1 MILRDRDRTVDLC
14 CDNVVGLVFGDLWPA
29 IIFILC
35 FVYFDHNGGSA
46 STRCPRWPRSST
58 RTTSLH
64 GFTKCGCINK
74 FFLTEGNKKILI
86 HKEKSRFPFSATA
99 HRDFEIFVK
108 SCVRLFFNP
117 ETLFTVKVENLHAV
131 SHFKHPTCRQ
141 LHYAREFGTT
151 ALESAKRMTQW
162 SAFYFTHSTSYFPVP
177 STQIHLQD
185 FPRMTEQNLP
195 VMSSADQDLMRNWA
209 NTHGNCV
216 RQRTV
221 RQETTMYK
229 DGTQAVLDT
238 VHVTNFVQSRHC
250 RWWTDS
256 FTFVRVVSSIF
267 FAFRRLSSGLRLYFL
282 EKFE

>member
-141 LHYAREFGTT
+141 LHYGNLGLQPWNQQREWRSGPLFT
-151 ALESAKRMTQW
+151 SHTQHRI
-162 SAFYFTHSTSYFPVP
+162 FLYPRHKFTFKIF
-177 STQIHLQD
+177 QGW
-185 FPRMTEQNLP
+185 
-195 VMSSADQDLMRNWA
+195 RNKTCLSWVQLTKIWWETGQ
-209 NTHGNCV
+209 TH
-216 RQRTV
+216 TV
-221 RQETTMYK
+221 T
-229 DGTQAVLDT
+229 VLD
-238 VHVTNFVQSRHC
+238 NAPSDKKPPC
-250 RWWTDS
+250 
-256 FTFVRVVSSIF
+256 I
-267 FAFRRLSSGLRLYFL
+267 RLVLFLSTCIRLL
-282 EKFE
+282 SPGEIG